1 MAAKKPVH
9 LGVLGLAPGA
19 HQAAWR
25 HPNCDPRGHVDLNF
39 FRRLVETAER
49 AKFDFLFL
57 ADLVGPIGA
66 DQNTPDVFE
75 RTPYGLLEPMT
86 LLAALSTFTQRLGLV
101 ATMSCSVNTPFQIA
115 RAMGSLDLLSNGRAG
130 WNVVTTQLQVQESL
144 TTQRLLGKEEQYA
157 HAREVVECTFDFW
170 NTWHEDSFPRD
181 KESCKFVTLEGARL
195 PNRDGKYFRLNG
207 PLNQPRPPQGR
218 PVIVQAGQS
227 DIGRSL
233 AADIA
238 DIVFTVQP
246 NLASAKAF
254 YKDIKD
260 RVAAAGRD
268 PDTVRVLPGLS
279 TYVGRTASE
288 AQELREQVMDCL
300 DPQASIGE
308 IRYISDI
315 DLSGYD
321 LDGPIP
327 DLAPWRDKVRNTGF
341 FSAIEKIRTENP
353 QMTVRG
359 LLRHFSAGRGH
370 QEVIGSAADVA
381 DVIEQ
386 LVDEEAADGLLIQ
399 PPLLPDDLERF
410 ADLVV
415 PELQRRGRFRTEY
428 EADTLRGNL
437 GLPIPTRE
445 VAAAGSA

>member
-1 MAAKKPVH
+1 MPAKKAVH

-25 HPNCDPRGHVDLNF
+25 HPDCDPRAHMDLGF

-57 ADLVGPIGA
+57 ADLLGPIGA
-66 DQNTPDVFE
+66 DHHTPEVFE

-86 LLAALSTFTQRLGLV
+86 LLAALSTYTRHLGLV
-101 ATMSCSVNTPFQIA
+101 ATVSASVHGPYQIA
-115 RAMGSLDLLSNGRAG
+115 RVMGSLDLLSNGRAG
-130 WNVVTTQLQVQESL
+130 WNVVTTQLRVQKSL
-144 TTQRLLGKEEQYA
+144 TTAPLADKEAQYE
-157 HAREVVECTFDFW
+157 HAREVVACAFDFW
-170 NTWHEDSFPRD
+170 DGWHEDSFPRD
-181 KESCKFVTLEGARL
+181 KEDCRFVSMEGAR
-195 PNRDGKYFRLNG
+195 PPSREGKYYRLSG

-218 PVIVQAGQS
+218 PVIVQAGMS

-238 DIVFTVQP
+238 DVVFTVQP
-246 NLASAKAF
+246 NLESAKLF

-260 RVAAAGRD
+260 RVARAGRD
-268 PDTVRVLPGLS
+268 PETVRVLPGLS
-279 TYVGRTASE
+279 TYVGHTAEE
-288 AQELREQVMDCL
+288 ARGLRERMMDCL
-300 DPQASIGE
+300 DPRASIGE

-327 DLAPWRDKVRNTGF
+327 DLEPWRDKARNTGF
-341 FSAIEKIRTENP
+341 FHAVQKIRTENP
-353 QMTVRG
+353 EMTVRG

-370 QEVIGSAADVA
+370 PEVTGSAAEVA

-386 LVDEEAADGLLIQ
+386 WVDEEACDGLLIQ
-399 PPLLPDDLERF
+399 PPLLPDDFERF

-428 EADTLRGNL
+428 ESETLRGNL
-437 GLPIPTRE
+437 GLPVPAR
-445 VAAAGSA
+445 